1 MCRSHSC
8 RLDDEVGVP
17 KARNTDHPALFKAP
31 GHIFSRALDVHVTK
45 FYILRIRSTVR
56 NSIPENRTIS
66 RSAAILQA
74 LKADP
79 SPRGVR
85 LTEVSQR
92 CGLEKSTTHRL
103 LAALAA
109 EGLVERDVETERY
122 RLGLGLLELG
132 MAVHQ
137 RLDIR
142 VEALPI
148 LRSLAD
154 RAEET
159 IHLGVARGPH
169 VVYVEKVES
178 PHAFQMR
185 SRVGERMPLYCTG
198 IGKAIL
204 AYAGEDELA
213 TVLTNGLEPRT
224 SHTITDP
231 AELRIELQRIRVRG
245 YSTDMEENEESVR
258 CVAAPVFD
266 HRLSVVGAISIA
278 GPVFRFPEQRIA
290 ELAAHVVGAAQEIS
304 KRLGCTASP
313 YAVRS

>member
-1 MCRSHSC
+1 MCYGQRC
-8 RLDDEVGVP
+8 RLDDEFGIA
-17 KARNTDHPALFKAP
+17 KARDTDHPALFKKP
-31 GHIFSRALDVHVTK
+31 GHIFSRALDDHVTK

-66 RSAAILQA
+66 RSTAILQA

-79 SPRGVR
+79 SPRGTR

-109 EGLVERDVETERY
+109 EGLVERDAETERY

-137 RLDIR
+137 KLDIR

-185 SRVGERMPLYCTG
+185 SRVGERMPLYSTG

-213 TVLTNGLEPRT
+213 VVLTNGLERRT
-224 SHTITDP
+224 PHTITDP
-231 AELRIELQRIRVRG
+231 TELRIELQRIRVRG

-258 CVAAPVFD
+258 CVAAPIFD

-278 GPVFRFPEQRIA
+278 GPVFRFPEQRMA
-290 ELAAHVVGAAQEIS
+290 ELAAHVVGAAQEVS

>member
-1 MCRSHSC
+1 MCCCNRG
-8 RLDDEVGVP
+8 RLDDELGVSE
-17 KARNTDHPALFKAP
+17 ACDADNPALFKPP
-31 GHIFSRALDVHVTK
+31 GNFFRRSLDVHVTK

-66 RSAAILQA
+66 RAAAILQA
-74 LKADP
+74 LKADA

-85 LTEVSQR
+85 LTEVAQHS
-92 CGLEKSTTHRL
+92 GLEKSTTHRL
-103 LAALAA
+103 LAALAS
-109 EGLVERDVETERY
+109 EGLVERDLETERY

-148 LRSLAD
+148 LRTLAE
-154 RAEET
+154 RAAET

-185 SRVGERMPLYCTG
+185 SRVGERMPLYSTG

-231 AELRIELQRIRVRG
+231 TELRTELQRIRVRG

-258 CVAAPVFD
+258 CVAAPIFD

-278 GPVFRFPEQRIA
+278 GPVFRFPEQRMA
-290 ELAAHVVGAAQEIS
+290 ELANYVVGAAQEVS

>member
-1 MCRSHSC
+1 
-8 RLDDEVGVP
+8 
-17 KARNTDHPALFKAP
+17 
-31 GHIFSRALDVHVTK
+31 
-45 FYILRIRSTVR
+45 VR

-66 RSAAILQA
+66 RSAAILQT

-103 LAALAA
+103 LAALVV
-109 EGLVERDVETERY
+109 EGLVERDVETGRY

-142 VEALPI
+142 VESLPI

-185 SRVGERMPLYCTG
+185 SRVGERMPLYSTG

-224 SHTITDP
+224 PHTITDP
-231 AELRIELQRIRVRG
+231 TELRTELQRVRVRG
-245 YSTDMEENEESVR
+245 YSTDMEENEDSVR
-258 CVAAPVFD
+258 CVAAPIFD

-278 GPVFRFPEQRIA
+278 GPVFRFPEQRMV
-290 ELAAHVVGAAQEIS
+290 ELAVYVVGAAQEVS

-313 YAVRS
+313 YAVPS

>member
-1 MCRSHSC
+1 MCCGHCC

-17 KARNTDHPALFKAP
+17 EACNTDNPALFKTP
-31 GHIFSRALDVHVTK
+31 GHIFNSGLDDHVTK

-66 RSAAILQA
+66 RSAAILQT
-74 LKADP
+74 LKANP

-103 LAALAA
+103 LAALVV
-109 EGLVERDVETERY
+109 EGLVERDVETGRY

-142 VEALPI
+142 VESLPI

-185 SRVGERMPLYCTG
+185 SRVGERMPLYSTG

-224 SHTITDP
+224 PHTITDP
-231 AELRIELQRIRVRG
+231 TELRTELQRVRVRG
-245 YSTDMEENEESVR
+245 YSTDMEENEDSVR
-258 CVAAPVFD
+258 CVAAPIFD

-278 GPVFRFPEQRIA
+278 GPVFRFPEQRMV
-290 ELAAHVVGAAQEIS
+290 ELAVYVVGAAQEVS

-313 YAVRS
+313 YAVPS